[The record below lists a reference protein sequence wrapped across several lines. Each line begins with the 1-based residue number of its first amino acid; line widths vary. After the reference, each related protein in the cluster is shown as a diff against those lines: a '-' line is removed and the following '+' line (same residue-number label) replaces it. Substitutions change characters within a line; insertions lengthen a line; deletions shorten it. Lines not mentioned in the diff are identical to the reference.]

1 MSNQIEKVYKGV
13 IVEEGE
19 YISLIHLC
27 RYCNLSQEEIVELV
41 NEGILKPLGSQK
53 HEWQF
58 NFSTVRRVKKAR
70 RLQKDF
76 ELTLSASGLVI
87 HLLDRI
93 EELESKLKNYDY

>member
-1 MSNQIEKVYKGV
+1 MNNQIEKVYSG
-13 IVEEGE
+13 IIIEEE
-19 YISLIHLC
+19 EIISLIHLC

-41 NEGILKPLGSQK
+41 NEGILEPIGGPK

-58 NFSTVRRVKKAR
+58 NFSTVRRVKKAK

-76 ELTLSASGLVI
+76 DLNLSASGLVI